1 MNTSE
6 ELNFMFRILMFLLSL
21 YFLFNVTDDYEKIG
35 TRLGIGI
42 LLMITFMFAIVF
54 ITCLSKNK

>member
-21 YFLFNVTDDYEKIG
+21 YFLFNVTDDYEKIC

-42 LLMITFMFAIVF
+42 LLMVTFMFAIVF

>member
-42 LLMITFMFAIVF
+42 LLMVTFMFAIVF